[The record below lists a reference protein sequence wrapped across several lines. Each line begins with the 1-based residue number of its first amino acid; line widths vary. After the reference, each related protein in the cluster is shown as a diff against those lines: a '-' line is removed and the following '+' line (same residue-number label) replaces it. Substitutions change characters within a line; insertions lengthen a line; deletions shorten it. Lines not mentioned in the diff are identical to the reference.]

1 MNLSPRV
8 LATVLLAIASPWAAA
23 ASTVDLTVKGLIVP
37 SACTPTLSNA
47 GTIDH
52 GKISFK
58 DLNPTTPTN
67 LKAQT
72 IDLAVACDAQ
82 TLMAL
87 QTTDNRADSG
97 IHGGYGI
104 GLVNGNQKLGYFNL
118 TIAKAVADTVAA
130 DFVYSLDGDRWFWQ
144 DINDAWIANYM
155 IAPSLTTFAA
165 PIPVQNLSAMLT
177 VYTIINRSDAL
188 PGGTEIP
195 IDGSATLTV
204 RYL

>member
-58 DLNPTTPTN
+58 DLNPTTPTP

-72 IDLAVACDAQ
+72 IDLGVVCDAQ

-87 QTTDNRADSG
+87 QATDNRADSS

-104 GLVNGNQKLGYFNL
+104 GLVNGSQKLGYYNL
-118 TIAKAVADTVAA
+118 TIGKSVADSVPA
-130 DFVYSLDGDRWFWQ
+130 DFVTSVDGDRWMWQ
-144 DINDAWIANYM
+144 DINDAWMPSYLV
-155 IAPSLTTFAA
+155 APSLTTVAA
-165 PIPVQNLSAMLT
+165 PIPVQNLTATVS
-177 VYTIINRSDAL
+177 VYTTINRSDTL
-188 PGGTEIP
+188 PGGADIP